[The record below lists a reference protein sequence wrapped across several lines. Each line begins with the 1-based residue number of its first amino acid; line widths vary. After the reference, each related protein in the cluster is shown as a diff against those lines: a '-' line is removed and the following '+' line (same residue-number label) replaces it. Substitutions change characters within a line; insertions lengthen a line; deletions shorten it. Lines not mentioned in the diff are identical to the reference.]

1 MGGRTILKRTGSYSE
16 YVDNTSY
23 FEALASYLA
32 HHLSQREPKGR
43 LVFLT
48 GGLNASASGDTL
60 PLVHQGLCLESSVGD
75 DISEVYKEDKEDYNT
90 DNLKE

>member
-1 MGGRTILKRTGSYSE
+1 M
-16 YVDNTSY
+16 
-23 FEALASYLA
+23 
-32 HHLSQREPKGR
+32 
-43 LVFLT
+43 FLT